1 VTALLID
8 VGNTR
13 LKWGVLEDGGIRR
26 TGHISHANIR
36 EAGLAALTSKLPRG
50 VDAAMASNVAGT
62 SFATRLAG
70 VIGLHCGCDV
80 HFARSERSACGV
92 TNGYRLPRRLGVDRW
107 VAMIGAWAEF
117 RKPCLV
123 VDAGTAVTIDA
134 IGRDGQH
141 LGGQILPGVMLM
153 REALAGNTSELPKVT
168 ARSAKSAGG
177 MDIFGN
183 STAAAITHGTFAAV
197 VGSVEHAVAGMREGG
212 IRKPAVVL
220 TGGDA
225 SRILTALGGA
235 PSHRP
240 HLVLQGL
247 AELLDEPR

>member
-1 VTALLID
+1 MTALLID

-26 TGHISHANIR
+26 TGHISHTNIR

-141 LGGQILPGVMLM
+141 IGGQILPGVALM
-153 REALAGNTSELPKVT
+153 REALAGNTSELPKVA
-168 ARSAKSAGG
+168 ARSAKSASGTD
-177 MDIFGN
+177 MFGN

-197 VGSVEHAVAGMREGG
+197 VGAIEHAVAGMREGG
-212 IRKPAVVL
+212 VRKPTVVL

-247 AELLDEPR
+247 AELLDESR

>member
-1 VTALLID
+1 MTALLLD

-13 LKWGVLEDGGIRR
+13 LKWGVMKDGAIHR
-26 TGHISHANIR
+26 TGHISHDNIR
-36 EAGLAALTSKLPRG
+36 KAGLAALTSKLPRD
-50 VDAAMASNVAGT
+50 VDAVMASNVAGT

-70 VIGLHCGCDV
+70 VISLHCGCEV

-117 RKPCLV
+117 GKPCLV
-123 VDAGTAVTIDA
+123 VDVGTAMTIDA

-141 LGGQILPGVMLM
+141 LGGQILPGVALM
-153 REALAGNTSELPKVT
+153 REALAGHTSELPKVT
-168 ARSAKSAGG
+168 ARSAKAASG
-177 MDIFGN
+177 MDMFGN
-183 STAAAITHGTFAAV
+183 STTAAITHGTYAAV
-197 VGSVEHAVAGMREGG
+197 VGAVEHAAEALRGG
-212 IRKPAVVL
+212 GYRKPAVVL

-240 HLVLQGL
+240 NLVLQGL
-247 AELLDEPR
+247 AALLDKPR

>member
-1 VTALLID
+1 MTALLLD

-13 LKWGVLEDGGIRR
+13 LKWGVLNNGTIRR
-26 TGHISHANIR
+26 TGHITQASIR
-36 EAGLAALTSKLPRG
+36 EGGLAAMTSKLPRD
-50 VDAAMASNVAGT
+50 VDAVMASNVAGA

-70 VIGLHCGCDV
+70 VVGMHCGHEV
-80 HFARSERSACGV
+80 HFARSEHRACGV
-92 TNGYRLPRRLGVDRW
+92 TNGYRKPRRLGVDRW

-117 RKPCLV
+117 RKACLV

-134 IGRDGQH
+134 IDREGQH
-141 LGGQILPGVMLM
+141 LGGQILPGMALM
-153 REALAGNTSELPKVT
+153 REALAGNTSDLPSVT
-168 ARSAKSAGG
+168 ARTAKAARG
-177 MDIFGN
+177 MDMFGN
-183 STAAAITHGTFAAV
+183 STTAAITHGTLGAV
-197 VGSVEHAVAGMREGG
+197 VGAIEHAAHALRESGY
-212 IRKPAVVL
+212 RKPAVVL

-247 AELLDEPR
+247 AELLDKPR